1 MRVLAF
7 VNKEPGISPG
17 QRFRI
22 EQWAPHLSSAHGIE
36 IDYAVFESSELTGIL
51 YQPGRVREKATH
63 LLADTWRR
71 RRDVLRAFVPG
82 SLAGGAVLALSL
94 VTRDALIARGFDE
107 AVQVGAVLS
116 LAGMAMLIVGLAI
129 RRGSVG

>member
-1 MRVLAF
+1 MLWGLGRPEIDRRTLVLRVILIAAVAPVAAWYGGAIAFAASLVLAM
-7 VNKEPGISPG
+7 VVGLVYCTHVA
-17 QRFRI
+17 RR
-22 EQWAPHLSSAHGIE
+22 LVSA
-36 IDYAVFESSELTGIL
+36 
-51 YQPGRVREKATH
+51 
-63 LLADTWRR
+63 R

-116 LAGMAMLIVGLAI
+116 LAGVAMLIVGLAI

>member
-1 MRVLAF
+1 
-7 VNKEPGISPG
+7 
-17 QRFRI
+17 
-22 EQWAPHLSSAHGIE
+22 
-36 IDYAVFESSELTGIL
+36 
-51 YQPGRVREKATH
+51 
-63 LLADTWRR
+63 
-71 RRDVLRAFVPG
+71 VPG

-116 LAGMAMLIVGLAI
+116 LAGVAVSIVGLSI